1 MTMIRYIV
9 EYTIDETK
17 FCLTLTNEQRAY
29 DHARDVS
36 MMFRVKTTVTRVV
49 EEIILSLP
57 LE

>member
-1 MTMIRYIV
+1 MIRYIV

-29 DHARDVS
+29 NHARDVS